1 MIQSFGVRMLA
12 IILGTRP
19 ELIKCAPVILEAQR
33 RGIPVGIIHTGQHY
47 THELDGVFFDELRL
61 PRPIAHIHVGSHSA
75 PKQIG
80 LMICRLAEVLETLS
94 CTAVMVEGDTNSVL
108 AGALAAYK
116 SGIPVAHLEA
126 GLRSD
131 DWTMPEES
139 NRVLADRVSKWLFCP
154 TEIQRER
161 LRLEGVV
168 HEGVHVVGNTVADAA
183 LHYVRVSYEKSD
195 IAERL
200 KIHQSEYGVLTMHR
214 PANVDEPERLRAM
227 IDSIA
232 HASREHKLK
241 IVFPIHPRTKKTIVE
256 HGIRMPEHFVITE
269 PLGYLDLL
277 RLQSSAQIILTDSGG
292 IQEEACI
299 LRVPSI
305 TLRPNTERPETIRV
319 GASVLFHEPDPE
331 HLTAIMHER
340 ITANRSWE
348 NPFGDGK
355 TAGRVLDILGKA
367 S

>member
-1 MIQSFGVRMLA
+1 MLA

-47 THELDGVFFDELRL
+47 THELDGVFFDELHL
-61 PRPIAHIHVGSHSA
+61 PKPIAHVHVGSRPA

-80 LMICRLAEVLETLS
+80 LMVYRLAEVLETLS
-94 CTAVMVEGDTNSVL
+94 CRAVIVQGDVNSVL

-139 NRVLADRVSKWLFCP
+139 NRVLTDRISKWLFCP
-154 TEIQRER
+154 TEVQRER
-161 LRLEGVV
+161 LQREGIA
-168 HEGVHVVGNTVADAA
+168 HDGVHVVGNTVADAA

-200 KIHQSEYGVLTMHR
+200 KVHQSEYGVLTMHR
-214 PANVDEPERLRAM
+214 PANVDEPVHLRAM
-227 IDSIA
+227 LDSIA
-232 HASREHKLK
+232 HASHVHGLK
-241 IVFPIHPRTKKTIVE
+241 MVFPIHPRTKKMITDHAIRLPDHFIV
-256 HGIRMPEHFVITE
+256 TE

-319 GASVLFHEPDPE
+319 GASVLFHEPDRE
-331 HLTAIMHER
+331 HLVAVMHER
-340 ITANRSWE
+340 MHVNRSWE

-355 TAGRVLDILGKA
+355 TAGRVLDILGKE
-367 S
+367 

>member
-1 MIQSFGVRMLA
+1 MLA
-12 IILGTRP
+12 VILGTRP

-47 THELDGVFFDELRL
+47 THELDGIFFEELNL
-61 PRPIAHIHVGSHSA
+61 PKPIAHIHVGSHTA

-80 LMICRLAEVLETLS
+80 MMVCRIAEVLEEIS
-94 CTAVMVEGDTNSVL
+94 CSMVMVQGDTNSVL

-131 DWTMPEES
+131 DWSMPEES
-139 NRVLADRVSKWLFCP
+139 NRVLTDRISKWLFCP

-161 LRLEGVV
+161 LTREGIG
-168 HEGVHVVGNTVADAA
+168 HEGVHVVGNTVVDAA
-183 LHYVRVSYEKSD
+183 LHYVKVSYDKSD

-200 KIHQSEYGVLTMHR
+200 GLQRSEYGILTMHR
-214 PANVDEPERLRAM
+214 PNNVDDPIRLTAM
-227 IDSIA
+227 LDSIA
-232 HASREHKLK
+232 HASRAHGLR
-241 IVFPIHPRTKKTIVE
+241 IVFPIHPRTKKVIVE
-256 HGIRMPEHFVITE
+256 HRIRLPSHFVVTE

-292 IQEEACI
+292 VQEEACI

-305 TLRPNTERPETIRV
+305 TLRPNTERPETLHI
-319 GASVLFHEPDPE
+319 GASVLYHEPNHD
-331 HLTAIMHER
+331 HLTEMMRMQMAKD
-340 ITANRSWE
+340 RSWA

-355 TAGRVLDILGKA
+355 TAERVLDILSK
-367 S
+367 

>member
-1 MIQSFGVRMLA
+1 MLA
-12 IILGTRP
+12 VILGTRP

-47 THELDGVFFDELRL
+47 THELDGVFFEELRL
-61 PRPIAHIHVGSHSA
+61 PKPIAHIHVGSRPA

-80 LMICRLAEVLETLS
+80 LMIYRLAEAFEAFS
-94 CTAVMVEGDTNSVL
+94 CTSVLVEGDTNSVL

-154 TEIQRER
+154 TENQRER
-161 LRLEGVV
+161 LRREGID
-168 HEGVHVVGNTVADAA
+168 HEGVHVVGNTVVDAA

-200 KIHQSEYGVLTMHR
+200 NVHQSNYGVLTMHR
-214 PANVDEPERLRAM
+214 PSNVDEPVRLRAM
-227 IDSIA
+227 LESIS
-232 HASREHKLK
+232 HASLEHGLK
-241 IVFPIHPRTKKTIVE
+241 IVFPIHPRTKKTITD
-256 HGIRMPEHFVITE
+256 HHIPLPEHFVVTE

-305 TLRPNTERPETIRV
+305 TLRPNTERPETIHV
-319 GASVLFHEPDPE
+319 GASILFHEPHNE
-331 HLTAIMHER
+331 RLASVMHDQMKKD
-340 ITANRSWE
+340 RSWE

-355 TAGRVLDILGKA
+355 TAERVLDIL
-367 S
+367 SR

>member
-1 MIQSFGVRMLA
+1 MLA
-12 IILGTRP
+12 VILGTRP

-33 RGIPVGIIHTGQHY
+33 RGVPVGIIHTGQHY
-47 THELDGVFFDELRL
+47 SHELDGVFFEELNL
-61 PRPIAHIHVGSHSA
+61 PKPIAHVHVGSHTA
-75 PKQIG
+75 PRQIG
-80 LMICRLAEVLETLS
+80 LMVCRIAEVLEEVS
-94 CTAVMVEGDTNSVL
+94 CSMVLVQGDTNSVL

-139 NRVLADRVSKWLFCP
+139 NRVLTDRISKWLFCP
-154 TEIQRER
+154 TDIQRER
-161 LRLEGVV
+161 LRGEGIV
-168 HEGVHVVGNTVADAA
+168 HEGIHVVGNTVVDAA
-183 LHYVRVSYEKSD
+183 LHYVKVSYEKSD

-200 KIHQSEYGVLTMHR
+200 KLQRSEYGVLTMHR
-214 PANVDEPERLRAM
+214 PHNVDDPVRLRSM
-227 IDSIA
+227 LESIA
-232 HASREHKLK
+232 HASHEHALK
-241 IVFPIHPRTKKTIVE
+241 IVFPIHPRTKKVIVD
-256 HGIRMPEHFVITE
+256 HGIRLPNHFVVTE

-305 TLRPNTERPETIRV
+305 TLRPNTERPETLHV
-319 GASVLFHEPDPE
+319 GASVLYHEPC
-331 HLTAIMHER
+331 HTRLTELMADGLKKD
-340 ITANRSWE
+340 RSWK

-355 TAGRVLDILGKA
+355 TAEKVLNIL
-367 S
+367 SN